1 MIAGMTGNM
10 MSLSWQRREHG
21 KRRRRNRRTSASN
34 VHWTADIAG
43 VGSGEKPSACLIS
56 KTNVCNYVLTQ
67 DVHGT
72 CGRTLIWT
80 HLPAKVGPTRRPSG
94 LLNREGQWTGEPK
107 WNFSKR
113 SGESTSL
120 EPERCVR

>member
-1 MIAGMTGNM
+1 MREQPVSIA
-10 MSLSWQRREHG
+10 RRSKLTSARKHG
-21 KRRRRNRRTSASN
+21 RVLGTSVLDISRELAAEIVIGERSGRTS
-34 VHWTADIAG
+34 D
-43 VGSGEKPSACLIS
+43 SA
-56 KTNVCNYVLTQ
+56 
-67 DVHGT
+67 
-72 CGRTLIWT
+72 TLIWT

>member
-10 MSLSWQRREHG
+10 MSLSWQPREHG
-21 KRRRRNRRTSASN
+21 KRRRRNRRTTASN

-72 CGRTLIWT
+72 CGRTQIKVAESVTPVEKFTSRQIALERIWR
-80 HLPAKVGPTRRPSG
+80 AV
-94 LLNREGQWTGEPK
+94 
-107 WNFSKR
+107 
-113 SGESTSL
+113 ES
-120 EPERCVR
+120 PEQA